1 MPLVTMF
8 SVSDGDVNS
17 NPNCI
22 FIYADHRKQSG
33 RPFINNRF
41 RKMDRAFPL
50 ILKKYGG
57 HDPAAYWK
65 DSEMEVFLSEFEP
78 SLDKISNLMRR
89 RYIGILCTESLYDDE
104 FNPLTLKDYS
114 VKIYEHVSAK
124 LAEFHSRFEPDKLK
138 AV

>member
-41 RKMDRAFPL
+41 RKSF
-50 ILKKYGG
+50 
-57 HDPAAYWK
+57 
-65 DSEMEVFLSEFEP
+65 SESP
-78 SLDKISNLMRR
+78 
-89 RYIGILCTESLYDDE
+89 ESPE
-104 FNPLTLKDYS
+104 S
-114 VKIYEHVSAK
+114 
-124 LAEFHSRFEPDKLK
+124 
-138 AV
+138 